1 MLRLGISV
9 EGASE
14 REFVRLVLQAHLAA
28 FGILAT
34 PVDLH
39 GHVSA
44 DRLRSVLPRLLGD
57 FEVVTTLYDFY
68 GFQRRAT
75 SQVDE
80 LEALIAGLVREP
92 LRQRLIPYVQQHEF
106 EALLFAV
113 PEHTV
118 AVMGAAP
125 SLVAE
130 LQTVVRASGGPEL
143 INDGP
148 QTSPSH
154 RLQRLM
160 PRYRKTFH
168 GPQALASAGLPAIR
182 AQCPR
187 FHAWVARLE
196 SLGGASK

>member
-14 REFVRLVLQAHLAA
+14 REFIRLVLQPHLAS
-28 FGILAT
+28 FGIQAT
-34 PVDLH
+34 PIDMR

-44 DRLRSVLPRLLGD
+44 DRLRGILPRLLGD
-57 FEVVTTLYDFY
+57 FEVVSTLYDFY
-68 GFQRRAT
+68 GFARRA
-75 SQVDE
+75 SSRVEE
-80 LEALIAGLVREP
+80 LESLISGLVREP

-118 AVMGAAP
+118 TVVGAAQ
-125 SLVAE
+125 SMVAE
-130 LQTVVRASGGPEL
+130 LQNMVRACGGPEL
-143 INDGP
+143 INDDP

-168 GPQALASAGLPAIR
+168 GPQALAKAGLPAIR

-187 FHAWVARLE
+187 FHAWISKLE
-196 SLGGASK
+196 SLGGQA